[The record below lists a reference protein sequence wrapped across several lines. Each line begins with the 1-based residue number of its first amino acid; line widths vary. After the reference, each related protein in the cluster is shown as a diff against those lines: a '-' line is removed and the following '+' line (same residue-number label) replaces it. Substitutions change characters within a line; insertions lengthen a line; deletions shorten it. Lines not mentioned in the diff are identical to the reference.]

1 MKRLVAGFILI
12 LVSAGAHAQQ
22 SGSQAS
28 NAALG
33 GFTGAQIA
41 TAAVV
46 VAVAIAAVAGGD
58 GGSATPGT
66 ALGAPTGT
74 Q

>member
-1 MKRLVAGFILI
+1 MAASLI
-12 LVSAGAHAQQ
+12 VLFAAAGAHAQQ
-22 SGSQAS
+22 SGAKAS

-41 TAAVV
+41 TAAIV
-46 VAVAIAAVAGGD
+46 VAVAVAAVAGGGGD
-58 GGSATPGT
+58 GSGATPGT